1 MKDQRH
7 KRKETYSILV
17 ISNLDRKSRQFHI
30 TRSTPYLLIFF
41 LLLICAAAG
50 GVFTQFA
57 AKDVQIS
64 KLLEQSKKQE
74 QLAESLE
81 TEKAALETR
90 NQELIEENTALEQAL
105 KLKLNDQKEAK
116 AEPAAEEPDF
126 DSTFPSLYPASSAG
140 VLTSE
145 FSEEHPYI
153 SIAANKGSNIVAAGD
168 GRVTAIDS
176 DNDYSHIIEI
186 EYESGY
192 KTRYLY
198 GHDAELEVE
207 ENSQVHGGDTLFT
220 ITTDGTE
227 LDYQVLYEDTPVN
240 PVLVIE
246 AKG

>member
-7 KRKETYSILV
+7 KRKETFSILV
-17 ISNLDRKSRQFHI
+17 ISNLDRKSRHFHI
-30 TRSTPYLLIFF
+30 ARSTPYLLIFF
-41 LLLICAAAG
+41 LLLICAVAG

-57 AKDVQIS
+57 AKDLQIS
-64 KLLEQSKKQE
+64 KLLEQAERQE

-81 TEKAALETR
+81 AEKTSLEIRT
-90 NQELIEENTALEQAL
+90 QELIAENTTLEQAL
-105 KLKLNDQKEAK
+105 KLKLNEQKESK
-116 AEPAAEEPDF
+116 AEPVKEQ
-126 DSTFPSLYPASSAG
+126 DSDPTLPSLYPASSAG
-140 VLTSE
+140 AMTSE

-153 SIAANKGSNIVAAGD
+153 SIAASKGSNIVAAGD

-176 DNDYSHIIEI
+176 DHDYSHIIEI

-198 GHDAELEVE
+198 GHDAELEVD
-207 ENSQVHGGDTLFT
+207 ENSQVRGGDTLFT
-220 ITTDGTE
+220 ITRDGTE
-227 LDYQVLYEDTPVN
+227 LDYQVLYEETPIN